1 MELVPQGHLAA
12 RRQATG
18 AGRGAIFTPTGFG
31 TQLAEGKKTRRVGG
45 HDDVFEYPISA
56 DMA

>member
-1 MELVPQGHLAA
+1 VPQGHLAA